1 MVSVIEGE
9 SRSPRIIRRVSGLPL
24 DGVRVV
30 DLTTVVSGPYGT
42 LLLADFGADVVKVE
56 APDGDLARDLGP
68 RVNAGMAAVFLSCN
82 RGKRSVVLDLKSA
95 AGRAQLRELADAA
108 DVVVHNM
115 RRDAAVRCG
124 ADPATLT
131 AGHPEL
137 VHCAIVGFGEH
148 GPYADLPAYDDTVQ
162 AVSGIAGAQEWMT
175 GAPTY
180 AANAV
185 ADKVAGLTAA
195 FAIAAA
201 LRKREVDGT
210 GAVIEVPMAELLASF
225 GLVEHLWG
233 RTFVPPRGEARY
245 PRISSPVRRP
255 FPTADGYLAAVVY
268 SDRDW
273 ARFFAMIGQPELA
286 DDPRYA
292 TLNDRT
298 ERLEELYELV
308 AGHLARDTTAVWF
321 ARFTDAGIP
330 SVPYNRVDDLFD
342 DPHFRAVGLLEEVE
356 HPTEGRVLQVPTP
369 IVLDGARTANPRPAP
384 RLGAD
389 TDDVFREFRRPR

>member
-1 MVSVIEGE
+1 V
-9 SRSPRIIRRVSGLPL
+9 PDLPL

-56 APDGDLARDLGP
+56 SPGGDLARDLGP
-68 RVNAGMAAVFLSCN
+68 RVHDDMGAVFLNCN
-82 RGKRSVVLDLKSA
+82 RGKRSIVLDLKKA
-95 AGRAQLRELADAA
+95 EARVQLRDLARDA

-115 RRDAAVRCG
+115 RREAAVRCG

-131 AGHPEL
+131 ADHPRL
-137 VHCAIVGFGEH
+137 VHCAIVGFGAD

-162 AVSGIAGAQEWMT
+162 AVSGIAGAQEWMS
-175 GAPTY
+175 GEPTY
-180 AANAV
+180 AANAM
-185 ADKVAGLTAA
+185 ADKIAGLTAA

-201 LRKREVDGT
+201 LRKREVDGR
-210 GAVIEVPMAELLASF
+210 GSVIEVPMAELLASF

-255 FPTADGYLAAVVY
+255 FPTSDGHLAAVVY

-273 ARFFAMIGQPELA
+273 SRFFALIGRPELA
-286 DDPRYA
+286 ADPRYA
-292 TLNDRT
+292 TLRDRT
-298 ERLEELYELV
+298 EHMEELYGLV
-308 AGHLARDTTAVWF
+308 AEHLAGDTTAAWF
-321 ARFTDAGIP
+321 DRFTAAGIP
-330 SVPYNRVDDLFD
+330 SVPYNRIDDLFE
-342 DPHFRAVGLLEEVE
+342 DPHFRAVGLFEEVD
-356 HPTEGRVLQVPTP
+356 HPTEGRLLQCPTP
-369 IVLDGARTANPRPAP
+369 VTIDGVRLGHTRGAP

-389 TDDVFREFRRPR
+389 TEAVLAELNQPR

>member
-1 MVSVIEGE
+1 M
-9 SRSPRIIRRVSGLPL
+9 PGLPL

-56 APDGDLARDLGP
+56 APGGDLARDLGP
-68 RVNAGMAAVFLSCN
+68 RVNPGMGAVFLSCN
-82 RGKRSVVLDLKSA
+82 RGKRSVVLDLKTDD
-95 AGRAQLRELADAA
+95 GRMQLRRLADTA
-108 DVVVHNM
+108 DVVIHNM
-115 RRDAAVRCG
+115 RRHAAVRCG

-162 AVSGIAGAQEWMT
+162 AVSGIAGAQAWMT
-175 GAPTY
+175 GEPTY
-180 AANAV
+180 AANTM

-201 LRKREVDGT
+201 LRKREIDGT
-210 GAVIEVPMAELLASF
+210 GSVIEVPMAELLASF

-245 PRISSPVRRP
+245 PRVSSPVRRP
-255 FPTADGYLAAVVY
+255 FPTADGHLAAVVY

-273 ARFFAMIGQPELA
+273 ERFFAMIGRPELA

-292 TLNDRT
+292 TLHDRT
-298 ERLEELYELV
+298 ERLEELYGLV
-308 AGHLARDTTAVWF
+308 AEHLAGDTTAVWF
-321 ARFTDAGIP
+321 ERFTEAGIP

-342 DPHFRAVGLLEEVE
+342 DPHFVAVGLLEAVD
-356 HPTEGRVLQVPTP
+356 HPSEGPILQCPTP
-369 IVLDGARTANPRPAP
+369 VTFDGARSGNPLPAP
-384 RLGAD
+384 ALGAD
-389 TDDVFREFRRPR
+389 TAALLAEVDPMSSD

>member
-1 MVSVIEGE
+1 M
-9 SRSPRIIRRVSGLPL
+9 SGLPL

-56 APDGDLARDLGP
+56 APGGDLARDLGP
-68 RVNAGMAAVFLSCN
+68 RVNPGMGAVFLSCN
-82 RGKRSVVLDLKSA
+82 RGKRSVVLDLKTED
-95 AGRAQLRELADAA
+95 GRMQLRRLADAA
-108 DVVVHNM
+108 DVVIHNM
-115 RRDAAVRCG
+115 RRHAAVRCG

-162 AVSGIAGAQEWMT
+162 AVSGIAGAQAWMT
-175 GAPTY
+175 GEPTY
-180 AANAV
+180 AANAM

-201 LRKREVDGT
+201 LRKREIDGT
-210 GAVIEVPMAELLASF
+210 GSVIEVPMAELLASF

-245 PRISSPVRRP
+245 PRVSSPVRRP

-273 ARFFAMIGQPELA
+273 QRFFAMIGRPELA

-292 TLNDRT
+292 TLHDRT
-298 ERLEELYELV
+298 ERLEELYGLV
-308 AGHLARDTTAVWF
+308 AAHLAGDTTAVWF
-321 ARFTDAGIP
+321 ERFTEAGIP

-342 DPHFRAVGLLEEVE
+342 DPHFVAVGLLEAVD
-356 HPTEGRVLQVPTP
+356 HPTEGPILQCPTP
-369 IVLDGARTANPRPAP
+369 VTVDGERSGNPLPAP
-384 RLGAD
+384 TLGAD
-389 TDDVFREFRRPR
+389 TAGLLAEVDPTSSD